1 MRAFILL
8 VLFNSVLTFQTS
20 QSISTVKPSL
30 RKPVTL
36 QTSEVSCVA
45 PTIWQTAS
53 DLAVISTVCS
63 AGIFVMIPFWYFG
76 MQFSEAACRKIDDF
90 FMLMKIRH
98 VEQRIKK
105 LDK

>member
-1 MRAFILL
+1 MATQ
-8 VLFNSVLTFQTS
+8 V
-20 QSISTVKPSL
+20 PS
-30 RKPVTL
+30 
-36 QTSEVSCVA
+36 
-45 PTIWQTAS
+45 IWQTTS

-90 FMLMKIRH
+90 FMYLRIRK
-98 VEQRIKK
+98 VEERIKN